1 MRFVAFC
8 AMAFVLGATPVC
20 AADFGP
26 ANGGYAASISTPKAE
41 YKLGEDVTLTL
52 TIQNVSLSPI
62 HVYDECQTHGR
73 TRIVVID
80 MNGVSLPVHPQRIV
94 CGSSGSNPEHY
105 LAPGAE
111 ESHEFSL
118 LKDVALTLPSGTFTI
133 QMVYTGWNTIDSPF
147 KFRDLVNPAV
157 RHQAALM
164 ANGFVRSNVISVTV
178 SP

>member
-8 AMAFVLGATPVC
+8 AIAFVLGASPVC

-26 ANGGYAASISTPKAE
+26 AKGWYAVSISTPKAE
-41 YKLGEDVTLTL
+41 YKLGEDITLTL
-52 TIQNVSLSPI
+52 TIQNVGFSPI

-94 CGSSGSNPEHY
+94 CSGSNPEHS

-147 KFRDLVNPAV
+147 VFRDRVNPAV
-157 RHQAALM
+157 RYQAALM
-164 ANGFVRSNVISVTV
+164 ANGFVRSNVIFVTV
-178 SP
+178 TP